1 MRTLGRLLLWLSLSM
16 LAIACVAWM
25 LPTWKRVSALQASNA
40 DEKPLVFFTADD
52 SGQLRFNVTGH
63 GGWFALYPVLTLK
76 SAPSP
81 DYRVRL
87 RVLDGSDGLLLEE
100 VRHISHPSRFFE
112 SPADGRTSWGQPLPV
127 RRSATQWL
135 DLSPY
140 PSAHAVDVA
149 VLPEYDGDADRQV
162 VYWRGFLAR
171 SLDDRE
177 AQARYRQLSRRAR
190 AELSEAFI
198 TPPGL
203 LPESV
208 RLDLSRRRLEPAPPL
223 GDHQEATLFMRK
235 PRDKGEEE
243 HRTVIQRAGW
253 PIAPDLPATMH
264 LNDATE
270 IELEAYDQQGRPM
283 AVSMDWREGG
293 IERHRPWPATPSGP
307 PARAV
312 LPKGT
317 FEFHSEHPGVLRV
330 RGHADGRLLLP
341 DMLRLPVF
349 EIAKA
354 TPLDYSVHPLP
365 GRPTRVRLDLRPLDG
380 NTTFRLLSRSGDGA
394 SVSSAERTITAR
406 RSRYE
411 RFARATDTAA
421 PAASSW
427 VVDLPATAVGFRL
440 QSDAP
445 ALVTVYVEG
454 VGRDPAAG
462 TAPGWFS
469 FLPDNRDRSQQQF
482 IFKQPDRSP
491 AAPRGAADS
500 GTARFVLIKPEG
512 LVMSQLFLMPE
523 ASTPATGDNEPGM
536 PGRLRSLGSGPLR
549 ISVEPGRT
557 PRLAW
562 LGARKTPTTA
572 SITVDATTV
581 AIPVAGGSGLVGLPP
596 LAPGVHTLRVN
607 DAAGARWMVS
617 GAAVSDWRLR
627 RLWSLSDRQPWTLRV
642 RREGRGRESV
652 QLLVFTP
659 PGVQSP
665 RFTAEFPI
673 DGKAVTVVAAERA
686 TARRPPTEAW
696 PMWQRA
702 DAWRGPERWSIE
714 VPETLQAGRDIRVR
728 LRCSGCRDIRAL
740 AFRMSEVPA
749 ARQLHAS
756 AGERNEDAQ

>member
-1 MRTLGRLLLWLSLSM
+1 MRTLGRLLLWLSWSM
-16 LAIACVAWM
+16 LAIACVAWV
-25 LPTWKRVSALQASNA
+25 LPTWKRLSALQASNA
-40 DEKPLVFFTADD
+40 DEKPLIFFAAGD
-52 SGQLRFNVTGH
+52 SGQLRFNVAGH
-63 GGWFALYPVLTLK
+63 GGWFALYPALTLK
-76 SAPSP
+76 RASSP

-87 RVLDGSDGLLLEE
+87 QVLDGSDKLLLEE
-100 VRHISHPSRFFE
+100 VRHISHPQRFFE
-112 SPADGRTSWGQPLPV
+112 GLADGRTSWGQSVPV

-149 VLPEYDGDADRQV
+149 VLPEHEGDADRPV
-162 VYWRGFLAR
+162 VYWRGFLTR

-203 LPESV
+203 LPEAV
-208 RLDLSRRRLEPAPPL
+208 QLDLSRRRFEPSPPL
-223 GDHQEATLFMRK
+223 GDHQEATLYMRK
-235 PRDKGEEE
+235 MRNQVAEES
-243 HRTVIQRAGW
+243 RTVVQRAGW

-264 LNDATE
+264 LDDATE

-293 IERHRPWPATPSGP
+293 TERHRPWPATPSGP

-317 FEFHSEHPGVLRV
+317 FEFHSQHPGVLRV

-380 NTTFRLLSRSGDGA
+380 NTRFRLLPRSGDGA
-394 SVSSAERTITAR
+394 STSSEERTITAH

-411 RFARATDTAA
+411 RFARAPDTAA
-421 PAASSW
+421 PVASSW
-427 VVDLPATAVGFRL
+427 VVDLPASALGFRL
-440 QSDAP
+440 ESDAP
-445 ALVTVYVEG
+445 ALVTAYVEG
-454 VGRDPAAG
+454 VGRGRIAG
-462 TAPGWFS
+462 SAPRWFH
-469 FLPDNRDRSQQQF
+469 FLPDNRVRLQQQF
-482 IFKQPDRSP
+482 VYKQPDRSP
-491 AAPRGAADS
+491 AAPRGTADS

-523 ASTPATGDNEPGM
+523 ASTPATGDTEPGM
-536 PGRLRSLGSGPLR
+536 PGRLRSLGSGTLR

-617 GAAVSDWRLR
+617 GAAASDWRLR

-642 RREGRGRESV
+642 RREGRGRESL

-665 RFTAEFPI
+665 RFTAEFPV
-673 DGKAVTVVAAERA
+673 DGQAVAVVAAERIA
-686 TARRPPTEAW
+686 ARRPPTEAW

-702 DAWRGPERWSIE
+702 DAWHGPERWSIE
-714 VPETLQAGRDIRVR
+714 VPDALPAGRDIRVR

-749 ARQLHAS
+749 PRQLHAR
-756 AGERNEDAQ
+756 AGERNDDAQ